1 MVIRSYS
8 RFISESKS
16 VSNTRSYDISQYSK
30 EMAMLENEYLR
41 MQYEGLSENEIN
53 ENIFTSFFSSLGGGF
68 TDTFKN
74 YIIDWAAQKFGI
86 SPMDENGQPTFFY
99 QVIRNVIEQVHWTDL
114 GKYFGSGSCKNWATA
129 IIEGLAETLEERG
142 IEYLLPRLGMNIDMS
157 TGMGGTIA
165 ASLREALTNSINNT
179 AFMNSIEKMIA
190 DKICGF
196 KLGDVLSGSNVTTAD
211 KEKIQT
217 QIQSAGEKN
226 PDIYTKAMKSGLSS
240 VLQFNK

>member
-8 RFISESKS
+8 KFISESKT
-16 VSNTRSYDISQYSK
+16 VNRTETHDISLYRE

-53 ENIFTSFFSSLGGGF
+53 KNIFTSFFSSLGGGF

-86 SPMDENGQPTFFY
+86 SAMDENGQPTFFY

-114 GKYFGSGSCKNWATA
+114 GKYFGKGSCKNWATA

-142 IEYLLPRLGMNIDMS
+142 IEYLLPRLGMSIDTN

-165 ASLREALTNSINNT
+165 ASLREALTNAVNNT
-179 AFMNSIEKMIA
+179 AFINNIEKMIS

-196 KLGDVLSGSNVTTAD
+196 KLGDVLSGSSTSD

-217 QIQSAGEKN
+217 QIQTAGEKN
-226 PDIYTKAMKSGLSS
+226 PDIYAQAMKSGLSS

>member
-8 RFISESKS
+8 RFISESKT
-16 VSNTRSYDISQYSK
+16 VSKTRAHDISQYTK

-114 GKYFGSGSCKNWATA
+114 GKYFGTGSCKNWATA

-165 ASLREALTNSINNT
+165 ASLREALTNAVNNT
-179 AFMNSIEKMIA
+179 TFMNNIEKMIS

-217 QIQSAGEKN
+217 QIQTAGEKN

>member
-8 RFISESKS
+8 KFISESKS
-16 VSNTRSYDISQYSK
+16 TNKTKSNDISQYSK

-86 SPMDENGQPTFFY
+86 STMDENGQPTFFY

-114 GKYFGSGSCKNWATA
+114 GKYFGTGSCKNWATA
-129 IIEGLAETLEERG
+129 IIEGLSETLQERG
-142 IEYLLPRLGMNIDMS
+142 VEYLLPRLGMNIDMS

-165 ASLREALTNSINNT
+165 ASLREALTNAVNNT
-179 AFMNSIEKMIA
+179 TFMNNIEKMIS

-196 KLGDVLSGSNVTTAD
+196 KLGDVLSGSNVTTED
-211 KEKIQT
+211 KTKIQS
-217 QIQSAGEKN
+217 QIEAAGERN

>member
-8 RFISESKS
+8 KFISESR
-16 VSNTRSYDISQYSK
+16 NGSK
-30 EMAMLENEYLR
+30 GRNLGIGHYREEMAMLENEYLR
-41 MQYEGLSENEIN
+41 MQSEGLTESEIN

-68 TDTFKN
+68 TDTFKD

-86 SPMDENGQPTFFY
+86 NPMDENGQPTFFY

-114 GKYFGSGSCKNWATA
+114 GKYFGSGSCKNWSVA
-129 IIEGLAETLEERG
+129 IVEGLSETLQERG
-142 IEYLLPRLGMNIDMS
+142 IEYLLPRLGMQLDTN
-157 TGMGGTIA
+157 TGFGGTIA
-165 ASLREALTNSINNT
+165 AGLREALTNAINNT
-179 AFMNSIEKMIA
+179 NFMNNIEKMIS

-196 KLGDVLSGSNVTTAD
+196 KLGDVLSTSSVTTAD
-211 KEKIQT
+211 KQKIQNE
-217 QIQSAGEKN
+217 IQAAGERN